1 MTCIQALTSKFIVVI
16 SSNFEVQTNLKER
29 ILSIFDY
36 CFRSEWVELPRWFR
50 FVILTLLGGF
60 WRFKDDVNIDGRAS
74 LQQHHT
80 TAAKKVTMFLRLHA
94 VLALLNALIKT

>member
-1 MTCIQALTSKFIVVI
+1 MSQSLFYIIKILRFK
-16 SSNFEVQTNLKER
+16 TNLEER
-29 ILSIFDY
+29 ILSIFDFR
-36 CFRSEWVELPRWFR
+36 FRSEWIELPRWFR

-80 TAAKKVTMFLRLHA
+80 TAAKKKVTMFLRLHA
-94 VLALLNALIKT
+94 VLASYTLA